1 MPDDKTN
8 REKGIKMKIQKQ
20 NIWNTMAYLGCIF
33 LVSFFMT
40 VLSVAC
46 IAKDMT
52 VFANYQ
58 VYIPLSIMVFCI
70 LATLYF
76 YIDKLDDDT
85 QEVKKK
91 KKKCLICYSTIFIA
105 VLLSCI
111 LYSYFTPGAIVIS
124 SVTMMVTVLINRK
137 LGIFSTFVTIGV
149 MLAIVMPS
157 TYVLDIEN
165 YNIDMIGGLLI
176 SLIMS
181 LFMTFLVGREYSRL
195 RLTWGTII
203 IGIATTP
210 LAGLYSILCHE
221 ISFETIGNAL
231 LDRLIGSMLAVG
243 IFIVFLPLYESIFAV
258 WTNFRLA
265 EVCSPSQPLMKELK
279 EKAPG
284 TYNHCVNVANLVES
298 CAIAIDLN
306 PYMARACAY
315 FHDVGKINHPE
326 YFTENQ
332 KDGHNP
338 HDDLIPEVSVNM
350 ITGHVKDGVTILRK
364 NHMPETVIRAAYE
377 HHGDATVSYFYIKAQ
392 SITEEQLSNYTY
404 RYNASKPTTKYSAL
418 VMICDMCEAIMRAK
432 PPADFDGMRTIVDN
446 VINGKLKD
454 GQFDECMLTVKDFTI
469 IKDTISEVAMATMH
483 KRIDY
488 DKAKERR

>member
-1 MPDDKTN
+1 
-8 REKGIKMKIQKQ
+8 MKILKQKKS
-20 NIWNTMAYLGCIF
+20 ITVAYLAVIF
-33 LVSFFMT
+33 VLSFFMT
-40 VLSVAC
+40 VFAVAC
-46 IAKDMT
+46 IAKDIT
-52 VFANYQ
+52 VFANYK
-58 VYIPLSIMVFCI
+58 VYLPLTIMVFCI

-85 QEVKKK
+85 QECMSTL
-91 KKKCLICYSTIFIA
+91 KKCLICYSTIFIS
-105 VLLSCI
+105 VLVSCI
-111 LYSYFTPGAIVIS
+111 LYSYFTPGAIVTS

-149 MLAIVMPS
+149 MLAIVMSS

-176 SLIMS
+176 SLIMC
-181 LFMTFLVGREYSRL
+181 LFMTFLVGKEYSRL
-195 RLTWGTII
+195 RLTWGTILI
-203 IGIATTP
+203 ALATTP
-210 LAGLYSILCHE
+210 LAGLYSILGHGLS
-221 ISFETIGNAL
+221 IETIGNAI
-231 LDRLIGSMLAVG
+231 LDRLIGSMLAVA

-265 EVCSPSQPLMKELK
+265 EVCSPSQPLLKELK

-284 TYNHCVNVANLVES
+284 TYNHSVNVANLVES

-332 KDGHNP
+332 KDGRNP

-350 ITGHVKDGVTILRK
+350 ITGHVKDGVEILK
-364 NHMPETVIRAAYE
+364 KHHMPETVIRAAYE

-392 SITEEQLSNYTY
+392 SITEEQLGNYAY
-404 RYNASKPTTKYSAL
+404 RYNANKPSTKYSAL
-418 VMICDMCEAIMRAK
+418 VMICDMCEAITRAK
-432 PPADFDGMRTIVDN
+432 PPADEEGTRAIVEN
-446 VINGKLKD
+446 VIN
-454 GQFDECMLTVKDFTI
+454 
-469 IKDTISEVAMATMH
+469 
-483 KRIDY
+483 
-488 DKAKERR
+488 

>member
-1 MPDDKTN
+1 
-8 REKGIKMKIQKQ
+8 MKIQKQ
-20 NIWNTMAYLGCIF
+20 KKSITVAYLAVIF
-33 LVSFFMT
+33 VLSFFMT
-40 VLSVAC
+40 VFAVAC
-46 IAKDMT
+46 IAKDTT
-52 VFANYQ
+52 VFANYK
-58 VYIPLSIMVFCI
+58 VYLPLTIMVFCI

-76 YIDKLDDDT
+76 YIEKLDEDT
-85 QEVKKK
+85 QEYMSTL
-91 KKKCLICYSTIFIA
+91 KKCLICYSTIFIS
-105 VLLSCI
+105 VLVSCI
-111 LYSYFTPGAIVIS
+111 LYSYFTPGAIVTS

-149 MLAIVMPS
+149 MLAIVMSS

-176 SLIMS
+176 SLIMC
-181 LFMTFLVGREYSRL
+181 LFMTFLVGKEYSRL
-195 RLTWGTII
+195 RLTWGTILI
-203 IGIATTP
+203 ALATTP
-210 LAGLYSILCHE
+210 LAGLYSILGHGLS
-221 ISFETIGNAL
+221 IETIGNAI
-231 LDRLIGSMLAVG
+231 LDRLIGSMLAVA

-265 EVCSPSQPLMKELK
+265 EVCSPSQPLLKELK

-284 TYNHCVNVANLVES
+284 TYNHSVNVANLVES

-332 KDGHNP
+332 KDGRNP

-350 ITGHVKDGVTILRK
+350 ITGHVKDGVEILK
-364 NHMPETVIRAAYE
+364 KHHMPETVIRAAYE

-392 SITEEQLSNYTY
+392 SITEEQLGNYAY
-404 RYNASKPTTKYSAL
+404 RYNANKPSTKYSAL
-418 VMICDMCEAIMRAK
+418 VMICDMCEAITRAK
-432 PPADFDGMRTIVDN
+432 PPADEEGMRAIVEN
-446 VINGKLKD
+446 VINSKLKD
-454 GQFDECMLTVKDFTI
+454 GQFDDCTMSVKDFAI
-469 IKDTISEVAMATMH
+469 IKDTICEVAMATMH